1 MVMRLSMSEMS
12 AADCAAKFDA
22 FLTRQSGAQMNVD
35 KAVREI
41 IAAIQE
47 RGDAALCELTA
58 QYDGLDVAPDNL
70 RVTGEEIMA
79 AESQCAPEALAALD
93 EAAKR
98 ISDFHARQK
107 PSDDSYIDEAGVR
120 LGHRWTAVAAAGLYV
135 PGGTASY
142 PSSVLM
148 NGLPAK
154 IAGVKRLV
162 MAVPTPQGALNPLV
176 LAAARRVGVD
186 EIYRIGG
193 AQAIAALA
201 YGTQSIAPVDMIVGP
216 GNAYVAAAKRQVFG
230 QVGIDMLAGP
240 SEILIIADGDN
251 DPDWLAADLLAQAE
265 HDATAQAVL
274 IIDDAGFGD
283 AVASAVEKR
292 LPALTREEMARTAWE
307 NCGAI
312 IEVENLTR
320 DAPALIDQIAPEHL
334 QLAVATPEKWLEKF
348 SNAGAIF
355 MGRHTPEAI
364 GDYVGGPNHVL
375 PTGRTARFASGLAV
389 PDFMKRSSI
398 MGCDADALAKIGK
411 AAIKLAEEEGLDAHA
426 KSVSI
431 RLNK

>member
-1 MVMRLSMSEMS
+1 MVMRLAMGETDF
-12 AADCAAKFDA
+12 ATKFDA
-22 FLTRQSGAQMNVD
+22 FLAAKRGAQMDVD

-41 IAAIQE
+41 IAAIRE

-58 QYDGLDVAPDNL
+58 QYDGLNITPDKL
-70 RVTGEEIMA
+70 RVTAEEIAA
-79 AESQCAPEALAALD
+79 AESQCGGESLAALD
-93 EAAKR
+93 VAAQR

-107 PSDDSYIDEAGVR
+107 PSDDSYTDAAGVT
-120 LGHRWTAVAAAGLYV
+120 LGHRWTPVAAAGLYV

-162 MAVPTPQGALNPLV
+162 MAVPAPQGVLNPLV

-201 YGTQSIAPVDMIVGP
+201 YGTQSIAAVDMVVGP

-240 SEILIIADGDN
+240 SEILIIADSDN
-251 DPDWLAADLLAQAE
+251 DPDWVAADLLAQAE
-265 HDATAQAVL
+265 HDKTAQAIL
-274 IIDDAGFGD
+274 IIDDAAFGNQVAK
-283 AVASAVEKR
+283 AVQKR
-292 LPALTREEMARTAWE
+292 LANLSRAEIARASWE
-307 NCGAI
+307 DFGAV
-312 IEVENLTR
+312 IEVAALER

-334 QLAVATPEKWLEKF
+334 QLAVAAPEKWLEKF

-364 GDYVGGPNHVL
+364 GDYVGGTNHVL

-398 MGCDADALAKIGK
+398 TSCDADALAKIGK

-426 KSVSI
+426 QSVSV